1 MENRSVVIHLPY
13 FKQGNDL
20 RMCLDDT
27 ENLADALEAHAEQM
41 DAAAKQLRAIKK
53 IVAGQ
58 PVEVNAGTHHIGI
71 TGPEAVLEQLLAEEL
86 AEKDDLDDLEDDLD
100 DLEDELDDLE
110 EEASAISD

>member
-13 FKQGNDL
+13 FKQGDDL

-41 DAAAKQLRAIKK
+41 DAAAKQLRAIKE

-58 PVEVNAGTHHIGI
+58 
-71 TGPEAVLEQLLAEEL
+71 
-86 AEKDDLDDLEDDLD
+86 
-100 DLEDELDDLE
+100 
-110 EEASAISD
+110 S